1 MLKAP
6 VAGTVTT
13 IHGLVGEVV
22 TPGDPV
28 VGLVGLQSSRVIAC
42 LSEDDALSIERGHR
56 ANLWIR
62 GREEGQT
69 LSGHVVALGPLVNEV
84 PLRCRQMTDR
94 PAWGRH
100 VTILLDDQK
109 TLVPGQSLG
118 VNSTSVSSRVSRKR
132 RTSRIPMWGKLPR

>member
-1 MLKAP
+1 MQRDSLMLKAP

-62 GREEGQT
+62 AAKDRRSQVT
-69 LSGHVVALGPLVNEV
+69 SLHSV
-84 PLRCRQMTDR
+84 PL
-94 PAWGRH
+94 
-100 VTILLDDQK
+100 
-109 TLVPGQSLG
+109 
-118 VNSTSVSSRVSRKR
+118 
-132 RTSRIPMWGKLPR
+132 